1 MSSPLAFSRDEG
13 NALRM
18 SDGGLAELYT
28 LHRRELLRFLAART
42 GDATEADDL
51 MQELWIRVANA
62 QTGPIVNGRA
72 YLFRIANNLV
82 LDRVRERRRRG
93 LREQKWSDAE
103 HGPVPVSGEVADNR
117 VDIEAEIEAREEAA
131 ILASAIANLPEGAR
145 RVLRLH
151 KIDGLSHDE
160 VSERLGISRSG
171 VEKHMAVAM
180 KHLRRLLA
188 D

>member
-1 MSSPLAFSRDEG
+1 MGTPLAFTRDDG
-13 NALRM
+13 DAQGM
-18 SDGGLAELYT
+18 SDRGLAELYT

-42 GDATEADDL
+42 GVGTEADDL
-51 MQELWIRVANA
+51 MQELWFKVANA
-62 QTGPIVNGRA
+62 PTGPVSNGRA

-82 LDRVRERRRRG
+82 LDRVRERKRREI
-93 LREQKWSDAE
+93 REQKWSDAE
-103 HGPVPVSGEVADNR
+103 YGTVPASGEVADNR
-117 VDIEAEIEAREEAA
+117 ADIEAEMEARQEAA
-131 ILASAIANLPEGAR
+131 VLASAIANLPDGAR

-160 VSERLGISRSG
+160 VAERLGISRSG

-180 KHLRRLLA
+180 KHLRRLLV